1 MRARAPAAPACAG
14 GGFRAPSS
22 ALPLG
27 ATSKADPLKVAPA
40 PVGPELTH
48 SLLAVS
54 HAAAPDQLLASN
66 VAGFVLVT
74 NVDAARGV
82 VSYLAPCGGPLPGR
96 YLLAGSLKAFLD

>member
-1 MRARAPAAPACAG
+1 MLSHASG

-27 ATSKADPLKVAPA
+27 ATSKADPLKVAPL

-54 HAAAPDQLLASN
+54 HAATPDQLASSN
-66 VAGFVLVT
+66 VAGFLLIT
-74 NVDAARGV
+74 NVDTARGLV
-82 VSYLAPCGGPLPGR
+82 TYLAPCGGQLPGR